1 MQEHIALTGG
11 LALVHARRREM
22 FERDVARYNGNL
34 DKVVKETIAYM
45 VESASKVRD
54 ANGRHLNVFL
64 NLSVSNDP
72 RDDDDTLWKTVD
84 AIQVSTAQL
93 QNESLVDGIV
103 RQLKASCALNVIAG
117 SLIEFTATYWR

>member
-22 FERDVARYNGNL
+22 FERDVARYNDDL

-45 VESASKVRD
+45 VESASNTRD

-72 RDDDDTLWKTVD
+72 RDDDDALWKTVD

-93 QNESLVDGIV
+93 QDESLADGIV

-117 SLIEFTATYWR
+117 SLIELTASYWR